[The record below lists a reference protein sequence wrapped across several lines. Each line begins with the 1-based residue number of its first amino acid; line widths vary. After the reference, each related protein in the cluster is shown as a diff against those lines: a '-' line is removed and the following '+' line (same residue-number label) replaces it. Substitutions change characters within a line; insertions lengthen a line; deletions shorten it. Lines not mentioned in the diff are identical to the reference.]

1 MHLVECQC
9 VSRKVLTEDSFF
21 VSPTEDDPRCYVVI
35 RTMGV
40 ASFSTSCRPGL
51 LSFPHILKIARMT
64 STH

>member
-1 MHLVECQC
+1 M
-9 VSRKVLTEDSFF
+9 
-21 VSPTEDDPRCYVVI
+21 SPTGDDPRCYVVI